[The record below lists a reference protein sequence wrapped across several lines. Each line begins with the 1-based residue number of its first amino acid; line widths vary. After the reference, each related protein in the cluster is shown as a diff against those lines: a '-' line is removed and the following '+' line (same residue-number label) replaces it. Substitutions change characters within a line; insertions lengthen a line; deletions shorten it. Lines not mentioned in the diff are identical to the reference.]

1 MRFAVCSKVLDI
13 LVDVLQ
19 ADEDDLTDSE
29 DEEEKPKKDNFK
41 WQKAVVKDLA
51 NLRSSDATVKRRHSI
66 SNCETVIKSE
76 ADNGVWV
83 FGSICN
89 SSTVA
94 PTLNLSLCE
103 VGHIRAVLVKAEIE
117 VCYIAGLCQPL
128 KHIQVCSSRVKN

>member
-1 MRFAVCSKVLDI
+1 MRFAVSSEVLDI
-13 LVDVLQ
+13 LVDAFQ
-19 ADEDDLTDSE
+19 EDEDDLTDSD

-51 NLRSSDATVKRRHSI
+51 NLRSSDARVKRRHSI

-76 ADNGVWV
+76 ADNGVGV

-117 VCYIAGLCQPL
+117 VCYIAGLCQLL
-128 KHIQVCSSRVKN
+128 KHIRVCSSRVKN